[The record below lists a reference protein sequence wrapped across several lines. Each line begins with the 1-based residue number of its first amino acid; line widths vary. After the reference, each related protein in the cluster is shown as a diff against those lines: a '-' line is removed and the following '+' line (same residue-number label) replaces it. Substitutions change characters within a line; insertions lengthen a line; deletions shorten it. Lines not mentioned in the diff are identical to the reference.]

1 MATPLPYSKQA
12 ITWQMKVLD
21 SKRNK
26 ISYFVYVF
34 RLNLPINDIQWDKQ
48 NLCVS
53 INTSSHFWYDGF
65 RPLHLKSQ
73 KNHEI

>member
-1 MATPLPYSKQA
+1 MATPLNYSKQA
-12 ITWQMKVLD
+12 NTWQMKVLH

-48 NLCVS
+48 DLCVS
-53 INTSSHFWYDGF
+53 INTTYYFWQDGF
-65 RPLHLKSQ
+65 RPLHQKSQ